1 MHDISKKPIG
11 MGKER
16 MCYVHPDDPRLA
28 VKVPIGETTT
38 QTEREIRFYR
48 RLKQRGVTDCK
59 HIPKFHGITRTNR
72 GVCIV
77 VDLIRDFDGQVSRPL
92 NWYLSKGFPLEE
104 FLPHLDAVRQS
115 FLDNL
120 IIFNHDLTIG
130 NMLVQKSSI
139 SRFRLV
145 AIDGLGDVVAFDWL
159 DRIPFFARR
168 KIRRRWQ
175 RFMDR
180 LYRSREVL
188 MQREAM
194 ARVAQTEH

>member
-16 MCYVHPDDPRLA
+16 MCYVHPEDPRLA
-28 VKVPIGETTT
+28 VKVPIGETTK
-38 QTEREIRFYR
+38 QTEREVRFYR
-48 RLKQRGVTDCK
+48 RLKQRGEIDCK

-77 VDLIRDFDGQVSRPL
+77 VDLIRDYDGQISRPL
-92 NWYLSKGFPLEE
+92 NWYLSHGFPLEE
-104 FLPHLDAVRQS
+104 FIPYLDEVKQS

-130 NMLVQKSSI
+130 NILVQKTSI

-159 DRIPFFARR
+159 DRIPFFAQR
-168 KIRRRWQ
+168 KIRRRWD
-175 RFMDR
+175 RFMAR
-180 LYRSREVL
+180 VYNSREVR
-188 MQREAM
+188 MQREAR
-194 ARVAQTEH
+194 ARYAESGQ